1 MKRQLLLF
9 CLLSLFFLSCKK
21 EEKQYS
27 LRLVVDGGRYVSSI
41 YRIANDKR
49 TPISVDTIS
58 GDYDITVSAIMAD
71 DLFLVR
77 VKNLRDEAVNLKA
90 YTPDKLLLSK
100 TLNKGEKTFH
110 QYFFSSESPSQET
123 LSQFG
128 NDYQRQIY
136 EDQKEQQ

>member
-1 MKRQLLLF
+1 M
-9 CLLSLFFLSCKK
+9 
-21 EEKQYS
+21 
-27 LRLVVDGGRYVSSI
+27 VDGGRYVSSI